1 MNCLMPVSLR
11 QFPHYKSL
19 RKAEQLEIWMGFAR
33 NKITTVILLVLLWVT
48 AVNPVF
54 SETFSEK
61 KKDIKK
67 LLQVSGI
74 LDQLDYMQD
83 SLLNNVSMM
92 VTGSFPNVPEAF
104 WGEFNQLIGKKEM
117 DDLVT
122 RVIPVY
128 DKHMSHETVKKLITM
143 FETPFWNEWKEKM
156 PLISREAGK
165 IGSEW
170 GREHTQSEAFNKKL
184 DGLIEKYELEK
195 LNPTPVMGD

>member
-1 MNCLMPVSLR
+1 
-11 QFPHYKSL
+11 
-19 RKAEQLEIWMGFAR
+19 MGFAR
-33 NKITTVILLVLLWVT
+33 KKITTVILCVLLWVT
-48 AVNPVF
+48 AANPVF
-54 SETFSEK
+54 CKTSSEK
-61 KKDIKK
+61 EMDIKK

-92 VTGSFPNVPEAF
+92 VTGPFPNVPEAF

-128 DKHMSHETVKKLITM
+128 DKHMSHETVKKLIVM

-156 PLISREAGK
+156 PLISREAGV

-195 LNPTPVMGD
+195 LNPPQSEPK

>member
-1 MNCLMPVSLR
+1 
-11 QFPHYKSL
+11 
-19 RKAEQLEIWMGFAR
+19 MGFDR
-33 NKITTVILLVLLWVT
+33 KKITSVIVLVLLWVT
-48 AVNPVF
+48 AANPVF
-54 SETFSEK
+54 SETSSEK
-61 KKDIKK
+61 EMDIKK

-92 VTGSFPNVPEAF
+92 VTGSFSEVPEVF
-104 WGEFNQLIGKKEM
+104 WDEFNQLIGKKEM

-128 DKHMSHETVKKLITM
+128 DKHMSHETVKKLIVM

-156 PLISREAGK
+156 PFISREAGV

-184 DGLIEKYELEK
+184 DGLIQKYELEK
-195 LNPTPVMGD
+195 LNPPQAEQK